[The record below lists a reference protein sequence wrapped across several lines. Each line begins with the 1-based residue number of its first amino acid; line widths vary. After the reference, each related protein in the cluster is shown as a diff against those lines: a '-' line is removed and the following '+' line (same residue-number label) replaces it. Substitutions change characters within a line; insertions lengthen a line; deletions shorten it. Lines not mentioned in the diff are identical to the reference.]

1 MDGRVGHKKQNF
13 IDFKFCDSD
22 KKKSYTYCKSQN
34 HYYQQ
39 QSTSGDFSQI
49 YIIAH

>member
-1 MDGRVGHKKQNF
+1 MDGRARLKKQNF
-13 IDFKFCDSD
+13 IYFEFCDSD
-22 KKKSYTYCKSQN
+22 KKNSYTYCKSQN